1 MVWMMPNLIRLQLH
15 DIDSYY
21 HVMPL
26 FRGFG
31 PCYFNFHFRT
41 PLPIS
46 QRTLFACEPRRN
58 RTATHHQ
65 QLNSHNT
72 MNGVQPL
79 GSVSFFSASKP
90 TTISQIIARRKNK
103 TQNAFQLLGYLYI
116 CGNKLCNSFR
126 NTLQR

>member
-1 MVWMMPNLIRLQLH
+1 M
-15 DIDSYY
+15 
-21 HVMPL
+21 
-26 FRGFG
+26 
-31 PCYFNFHFRT
+31 
-41 PLPIS
+41 PIS

-90 TTISQIIARRKNK
+90 TTISQIIARREKIKHRTLSN
-103 TQNAFQLLGYLYI
+103 YLDI
-116 CGNKLCNSFR
+116 CIFAVTSCATRSVTRCKGKHF
-126 NTLQR
+126 T